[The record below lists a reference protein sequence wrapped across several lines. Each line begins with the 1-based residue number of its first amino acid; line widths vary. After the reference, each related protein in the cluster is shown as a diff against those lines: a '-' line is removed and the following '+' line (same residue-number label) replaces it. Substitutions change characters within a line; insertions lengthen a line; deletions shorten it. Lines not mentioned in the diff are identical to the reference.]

1 MGTGARFS
9 RGNPG
14 QQRGAV
20 LRLVPEGGPVH
31 PAVQPDRHLAGV
43 PPAHH
48 RVHGRPRLRA
58 RRDRQARQPDDQRA
72 VELHRPTRHGHP
84 GGQLRRR
91 ELRNGR
97 PGVRHQVRVPVAHRQ
112 DRDHGAE
119 TDGRGDVDRP
129 PGAGRPP
136 WRGGQRGD
144 RGRHHRGRG
153 ALRRGRVAGAVRH
166 GPGCRRRHHRP
177 QGHPDG
183 DRHGAVRVPQRPGA
197 GGPRLRGVPV
207 VITTLLIANRGEIA
221 RRIIR
226 TAAAMGIGTV
236 AVYAEG
242 DAGAPFVTEADQAVA
257 LPGRT
262 AAQTYLNIG
271 ALLAAA
277 AAVGADAVHPGYG
290 FLSERAGF
298 ARAVTAA
305 GLTWVGP
312 PAEVIEAMGDKLA
325 AKRLLADVGVPV
337 LESWEVTG
345 GDLPGPSGGGL
356 PLPLIVK
363 AAMGG
368 GGKGMRVVTE
378 PGELA
383 DAVAAAR
390 REASAAF
397 GDGTVF
403 LERYI
408 TGARHVEIQVLA
420 DGHGGLVHCFERECS
435 IQRRHQKIIEECP
448 SPAVDP
454 GLRERMGAAALA
466 AAKAVGYLGAGTVE
480 FVLEPSGDFWFL
492 EVNTRLQVEHPVTE
506 AVTGVD
512 LVREQL
518 LVAQGLSLSV
528 TQDGLT
534 MTGHAIEA
542 RLYAEDPAAGFLPA
556 TGTLVDW
563 CPAAAPPCRW
573 DSGVAAGTAVG
584 VEFDPML
591 AKVIAPAPARAE
603 AALALALALQ
613 RSRIRGVTTNRDF
626 LVAALRHPDFLAG
639 RTTTSFIED
648 TRVARAR
655 QPSPAELR
663 AAATGAALAAQAARR
678 AAAPVLATLPSGW
691 RNTVMPP
698 ERAEFRHGPDT
709 VVVSYARRRDG
720 RFDVTVTGA
729 GPDPGDATESGEPV
743 TVHHTGDGWIDF
755 EQRGQRHRLHVLTAG
770 DRVWAQGPDGDLA
783 LTAVPRFP
791 DAES

>member
-1 MGTGARFS
+1 
-9 RGNPG
+9 
-14 QQRGAV
+14 
-20 LRLVPEGGPVH
+20 
-31 PAVQPDRHLAGV
+31 
-43 PPAHH
+43 
-48 RVHGRPRLRA
+48 
-58 RRDRQARQPDDQRA
+58 
-72 VELHRPTRHGHP
+72 
-84 GGQLRRR
+84 
-91 ELRNGR
+91 
-97 PGVRHQVRVPVAHRQ
+97 
-112 DRDHGAE
+112 
-119 TDGRGDVDRP
+119 
-129 PGAGRPP
+129 
-136 WRGGQRGD
+136 
-144 RGRHHRGRG
+144 
-153 ALRRGRVAGAVRH
+153 
-166 GPGCRRRHHRP
+166 
-177 QGHPDG
+177 
-183 DRHGAVRVPQRPGA
+183 
-197 GGPRLRGVPV
+197 
-207 VITTLLIANRGEIA
+207 VITTLLVANRGEIA
-221 RRIIR
+221 RRILR

-242 DAGAPFVTEADQAVA
+242 DAGAPFVTEADRAVA

-262 AAQTYLNIG
+262 AAQTYLNID

-290 FLSERAGF
+290 FLSERADF

-345 GDLPGPSGGGL
+345 GDLPGPSGGL

-368 GGKGMRVVTE
+368 GGKGMRVVGTHA
-378 PGELA
+378 ELA
-383 DAVAAAR
+383 EAVAAAR
-390 REASAAF
+390 REATAAF

-408 TGARHVEIQVLA
+408 TDARHVEIQVLA
-420 DGHGGLVHCFERECS
+420 DAHGGLVHCFERECS

-466 AAKAVGYLGAGTVE
+466 AAKAVGYLSAGTVE

-518 LVAQGLSLSV
+518 LVAQGLPLSV
-528 TQDGLT
+528 TQDGLAID
-534 MTGHAIEA
+534 GHAIEA

-563 CPAAAPPCRW
+563 CPATAPPCRW
-573 DSGVAAGTAVG
+573 DAGVAAGSVVG

-591 AKVIAPAPARAE
+591 AKVIAHAPTRGE
-603 AALALALALQ
+603 AALALALALE

-639 RTTTSFIED
+639 RTTTSFIE
-648 TRVARAR
+648 RSAVPLARH
-655 QPSPAELR
+655 PSPAELR
-663 AAATGAALAAQAARR
+663 TAAIGAALAAQAAARG
-678 AAAPVLATLPSGW
+678 AAPVLATLPSGW
-691 RNTVMPP
+691 RNSVMPP
-698 ERAEFRHGPDT
+698 ERAEYRHGAGT
-709 VVVSYARRRDG
+709 VVVSYARQRDG
-720 RFDVTVTGA
+720 RFAVTVTGA
-729 GPDPGDATESGEPV
+729 DPVPDGSPAPGEPGAVTGAGTVLGGTPESGEPGLDSSAGPGSAV
-743 TVHHTGDGWIDF
+743 PDSATPDSASNPATTPAISGAPAPSACLVAVHHAGDGWIDF
-755 EQRGQRHRLHVLTAG
+755 DSGGQRHRLHVLAAG
-770 DRVWAQGPDGDLA
+770 DQVWVQGPGGDVA

-791 DAES
+791 ESEPGEAVAGGLVAPMPGTVLAVHVAPGDTVAQGQLLMIVEAMKMEHRITAPRTGTVGAVRARPGDQVNGGDLLAVLDEAT

>member
-1 MGTGARFS
+1 
-9 RGNPG
+9 
-14 QQRGAV
+14 
-20 LRLVPEGGPVH
+20 
-31 PAVQPDRHLAGV
+31 
-43 PPAHH
+43 
-48 RVHGRPRLRA
+48 
-58 RRDRQARQPDDQRA
+58 
-72 VELHRPTRHGHP
+72 
-84 GGQLRRR
+84 
-91 ELRNGR
+91 
-97 PGVRHQVRVPVAHRQ
+97 
-112 DRDHGAE
+112 
-119 TDGRGDVDRP
+119 
-129 PGAGRPP
+129 
-136 WRGGQRGD
+136 
-144 RGRHHRGRG
+144 
-153 ALRRGRVAGAVRH
+153 
-166 GPGCRRRHHRP
+166 
-177 QGHPDG
+177 
-183 DRHGAVRVPQRPGA
+183 
-197 GGPRLRGVPV
+197 
-207 VITTLLIANRGEIA
+207 VITTLLVANRGEIA
-221 RRIIR
+221 GRILR

-242 DAGAPFVTEADQAVA
+242 DAGAPFVTEADRAVA

-262 AAQTYLNIG
+262 AAQTYLNID
-271 ALLAAA
+271 ALLTASAAA
-277 AAVGADAVHPGYG
+277 GADAVHPGYG
-290 FLSERAGF
+290 FVSERADF
-298 ARAVTAA
+298 ARAVTVA

-312 PAEVIEAMGDKLA
+312 PAEVIETMGDKLA

-345 GDLPGPSGGGL
+345 DDLPDLSGVS
-356 PLPLIVK
+356 LPLIVK

-368 GGKGMRVVTE
+368 GGKGMRVVSET
-378 PGELA
+378 GKLA

-390 REASAAF
+390 REAAAAF

-408 TGARHVEIQVLA
+408 TDARHVEIQVLA

-518 LVAQGLSLSV
+518 LVAQGLPLSV
-528 TQDGLT
+528 SQDGLAIH
-534 MTGHAIEA
+534 GHAIEA

-556 TGTLVDW
+556 TGTLADW
-563 CPAAAPPCRW
+563 CPATAPPCRW
-573 DSGVAAGTAVG
+573 DAGVETGSVVG

-591 AKVIAPAPARAE
+591 AKVIAHAPARGE

-639 RTTTSFIED
+639 RTTTSFIE
-648 TRVARAR
+648 RSAVPLARR
-655 QPSPAELR
+655 PSPAELR
-663 AAATGAALAAQAARR
+663 TAAIGAALAAQAATR

-691 RNTVMPP
+691 RNSVMPP
-698 ERAEFRHGPDT
+698 ERAQYRHGPDT
-709 VVVSYARRRDG
+709 VVVSYASQRDG
-720 RFDVTVTGA
+720 RFAVTVTGA
-729 GPDPGDATESGEPV
+729 GLDPDRAGEPGEPGAASPEPGHHGTPVPGTAGPGTTAADSAAPGGPTATSAPAATSATPGAPALPECLV
-743 TVHHTGDGWIDF
+743 TVHHMGDGWIEF
-755 EQRGQRHRLHVLTAG
+755 EADGQRHRLHVLTAS
-770 DRVWAQGPDGDLA
+770 DQVWVQGPDGDVA

-791 DAES
+791 DAEHGENVAAGLVAPMPGTVLAVHVGSGDTVAQGQLLMIVEAMKMEHRITAPRAGTVGEVRARPGDQVNGGDLLAVLDEAT

>member
-1 MGTGARFS
+1 
-9 RGNPG
+9 
-14 QQRGAV
+14 
-20 LRLVPEGGPVH
+20 
-31 PAVQPDRHLAGV
+31 
-43 PPAHH
+43 
-48 RVHGRPRLRA
+48 
-58 RRDRQARQPDDQRA
+58 
-72 VELHRPTRHGHP
+72 
-84 GGQLRRR
+84 
-91 ELRNGR
+91 
-97 PGVRHQVRVPVAHRQ
+97 
-112 DRDHGAE
+112 
-119 TDGRGDVDRP
+119 
-129 PGAGRPP
+129 
-136 WRGGQRGD
+136 
-144 RGRHHRGRG
+144 
-153 ALRRGRVAGAVRH
+153 
-166 GPGCRRRHHRP
+166 
-177 QGHPDG
+177 
-183 DRHGAVRVPQRPGA
+183 
-197 GGPRLRGVPV
+197 
-207 VITTLLIANRGEIA
+207 VIRTLLVANRGEIA

-236 AVYAEG
+236 AVYAEP
-242 DAGAPFVTEADQAVA
+242 DAGAPFVAEADRAVA

-271 ALLAAA
+271 ALLEAAA
-277 AAVGADAVHPGYG
+277 AAGADAVHPGYG
-290 FLSERAGF
+290 FLSERATF
-298 ARAVTAA
+298 ARAVTGA

-325 AKRLLADVGVPV
+325 AKRLLAEAGVPV

-345 GDLPGPSGGGL
+345 DPLPDLTGV

-363 AAMGG
+363 AAAGG
-368 GGKGMRVVTE
+368 GGKGMRVVGAG
-378 PGELA
+378 PAPAGGAGGSPQLA

-390 REASAAF
+390 REAAAAF

-408 TGARHVEIQVLA
+408 TRARHVEIQVLA
-420 DGHGGLVHCFERECS
+420 DSHGGLVHCFERECS
-435 IQRRHQKIIEECP
+435 IQRRHQKVIEECP
-448 SPAVDP
+448 SPAVDA
-454 GLRERMGAAALA
+454 GLRDRMGAAALA

-518 LVAQGLSLSV
+518 LVAQGLPLSV
-528 TQDGLT
+528 TQDVLA
-534 MTGHAIEA
+534 MNGHAIEA

-556 TGTLVDW
+556 TGTVLDW
-563 CPAAAPPCRW
+563 CPAAAPRCRW
-573 DSGVAAGTAVG
+573 DAGVAAGSVVG

-591 AKVIAPAPARAE
+591 AKVIAHAPARTE

-639 RTTTSFIED
+639 RTTTSFIKD
-648 TRVARAR
+648 TGVALAR
-655 QPSPAELR
+655 QPSPGELR
-663 AAATGAALAAQAARR
+663 AAATGAALAVQAARR

-698 ERAEFRHGPDT
+698 ERAEFRHGQDT
-709 VVVSYARRRDG
+709 VVVSYARQRDG

-729 GPDPGDATESGEPV
+729 GPDPGGEPGSGEPV
-743 TVHHTGDGWIDF
+743 TVHHAGDGWIDF
-755 EQRGQRHRLHVLTAG
+755 SRGGHRHRLHVLAAG
-770 DRVWAQGPDGDLA
+770 DRVWVQGPDGDLA

-791 DAES
+791 EDGPGGQVAGALVAPMPGTVLAVHAAGGDTVTAGQLLMIVEAMKMEHRITAPRAGTLREVRARPGDQVSAGDLLAVLGDPR

>member
-1 MGTGARFS
+1 M
-9 RGNPG
+9 
-14 QQRGAV
+14 
-20 LRLVPEGGPVH
+20 
-31 PAVQPDRHLAGV
+31 
-43 PPAHH
+43 
-48 RVHGRPRLRA
+48 
-58 RRDRQARQPDDQRA
+58 
-72 VELHRPTRHGHP
+72 
-84 GGQLRRR
+84 
-91 ELRNGR
+91 
-97 PGVRHQVRVPVAHRQ
+97 
-112 DRDHGAE
+112 
-119 TDGRGDVDRP
+119 
-129 PGAGRPP
+129 
-136 WRGGQRGD
+136 
-144 RGRHHRGRG
+144 
-153 ALRRGRVAGAVRH
+153 
-166 GPGCRRRHHRP
+166 
-177 QGHPDG
+177 
-183 DRHGAVRVPQRPGA
+183 
-197 GGPRLRGVPV
+197 
-207 VITTLLIANRGEIA
+207 ITTLLVANRGEIA
-221 RRIIR
+221 RRILR

-242 DAGAPFVTEADQAVA
+242 DAGAPFVTAADRAVA

-271 ALLAAA
+271 ALLEAAA
-277 AAVGADAVHPGYG
+277 AAGADAVHPGYG
-290 FLSERAGF
+290 FLSERADF

-312 PAEVIEAMGDKLA
+312 PAEVIETMGDKLA

-345 GDLPGPSGGGL
+345 DDLPDLSGV

-368 GGKGMRVVTE
+368 GGKGMRVIGAGPAAAGGT
-378 PGELA
+378 GSDSTTSYSTRSDGAAGGAGSDTTTSYNTTSDSARDRRELA
-383 DAVAAAR
+383 EAVAAAR
-390 REASAAF
+390 REAMAAF

-408 TGARHVEIQVLA
+408 TDARHVEIQVLA

-518 LVAQGLSLSV
+518 LVAQGLPLSV
-528 TQDGLT
+528 TQDGLAIH
-534 MTGHAIEA
+534 GHAIEA

-563 CPAAAPPCRW
+563 CPATAPPCRW
-573 DSGVAAGTAVG
+573 DAGVETGSVVG

-591 AKVIAPAPARAE
+591 AKVIAHAPARGE

-639 RTTTSFIED
+639 RTTTSFIE
-648 TRVARAR
+648 RSAIPLARR
-655 QPSPAELR
+655 PSPAELR
-663 AAATGAALAAQAARR
+663 TAAIGAALAAQAATR

-691 RNTVMPP
+691 RNSVMPP
-698 ERAEFRHGPDT
+698 ERAQYRHGPDT
-709 VVVSYARRRDG
+709 VVVSYASQRGG
-720 RFDVTVTGA
+720 RFAVTVTGA
-729 GPDPGDATESGEPV
+729 GVDPDSNPGSGEPV
-743 TVHHTGDGWIDF
+743 AVIGAGPVPDRDPGSGKPGQASPAGPGPTGTSGVPGSPAAALVTVHHAGDGWIDF
-755 EQRGQRHRLHVLTAG
+755 ESGGRRHRLHVLAAG
-770 DRVWAQGPDGDLA
+770 DQVWVQGPDGDLA

-791 DAES
+791 ESDLGEVVAGGLVAPMPGTVLAVHVGPGDAVAQGQLLMIVEAMKMEHRVTAPRAGTVTEVRARPGDQVNGGDLLAILDEDA

>member
-1 MGTGARFS
+1 
-9 RGNPG
+9 
-14 QQRGAV
+14 
-20 LRLVPEGGPVH
+20 L
-31 PAVQPDRHLAGV
+31 
-43 PPAHH
+43 
-48 RVHGRPRLRA
+48 
-58 RRDRQARQPDDQRA
+58 
-72 VELHRPTRHGHP
+72 
-84 GGQLRRR
+84 
-91 ELRNGR
+91 
-97 PGVRHQVRVPVAHRQ
+97 
-112 DRDHGAE
+112 
-119 TDGRGDVDRP
+119 
-129 PGAGRPP
+129 
-136 WRGGQRGD
+136 
-144 RGRHHRGRG
+144 
-153 ALRRGRVAGAVRH
+153 
-166 GPGCRRRHHRP
+166 
-177 QGHPDG
+177 
-183 DRHGAVRVPQRPGA
+183 
-197 GGPRLRGVPV
+197 
-207 VITTLLIANRGEIA
+207 ITTLLVANRGEIA

-242 DAGAPFVTEADQAVA
+242 DAGAPFVTEADRAVA

-262 AAQTYLNIG
+262 AAKTYLNIG
-271 ALLAAA
+271 ALLEAAA
-277 AAVGADAVHPGYG
+277 AAGADAVHPGYG
-290 FLSERAGF
+290 FLSERADF

-312 PAEVIEAMGDKLA
+312 PAEVIETMGDKLA

-337 LESWEVTG
+337 LESWAVTG
-345 GDLPGPSGGGL
+345 DDLPDLSGV

-368 GGKGMRVVTE
+368 GGKGMRVVTG
-378 PGELA
+378 PGGLA
-383 DAVAAAR
+383 DVVAAAR
-390 REASAAF
+390 REAAAAF

-403 LERYI
+403 LERYV
-408 TGARHVEIQVLA
+408 TDARHVEIQVLA

-518 LVAQGLSLSV
+518 LVAQGQPLSV
-528 TQDGLT
+528 TQDGLAID
-534 MTGHAIEA
+534 GHAIEA

-563 CPAAAPPCRW
+563 CPAAVPPCRW
-573 DSGVAAGTAVG
+573 DAGVETGSVVG

-591 AKVIAPAPARAE
+591 AKVIAHAPARGE

-639 RTTTSFIED
+639 RTTTSFIE
-648 TRVARAR
+648 RSAVPLARR
-655 QPSPAELR
+655 PSPAELR
-663 AAATGAALAAQAARR
+663 AAAIGAALAAQAAAR

-691 RNTVMPP
+691 RNSVMPP
-698 ERAEFRHGPDT
+698 ERAEYRHGPDP
-709 VVVSYARRRDG
+709 VVVSYASRRDG
-720 RFDVTVTGA
+720 RFAVTVTGA
-729 GPDPGDATESGEPV
+729 GPDPDGAPESGEPGLDGSAAPARPGSAAPARPGSAASDSAPSPTAIPGPGATPAPAATPATPGTPAPPACMV
-743 TVHHTGDGWIDF
+743 TVHDAGDGWIDF
-755 EQRGQRHRLHVLTAG
+755 DSGGQRRRLHVLAAG
-770 DRVWAQGPDGDLA
+770 DQVWVQGPDGDVA

-791 DAES
+791 ESDRGDTVAGGLVAPMPGTVLAVHVAPGETVAQGQLLMIVEAMKMEHRITAPRAGTVSEVRAQSGDQVNGGDLLAVLDEVQ

>member
-1 MGTGARFS
+1 
-9 RGNPG
+9 
-14 QQRGAV
+14 
-20 LRLVPEGGPVH
+20 
-31 PAVQPDRHLAGV
+31 
-43 PPAHH
+43 
-48 RVHGRPRLRA
+48 
-58 RRDRQARQPDDQRA
+58 
-72 VELHRPTRHGHP
+72 
-84 GGQLRRR
+84 
-91 ELRNGR
+91 
-97 PGVRHQVRVPVAHRQ
+97 
-112 DRDHGAE
+112 
-119 TDGRGDVDRP
+119 
-129 PGAGRPP
+129 
-136 WRGGQRGD
+136 
-144 RGRHHRGRG
+144 
-153 ALRRGRVAGAVRH
+153 
-166 GPGCRRRHHRP
+166 
-177 QGHPDG
+177 
-183 DRHGAVRVPQRPGA
+183 
-197 GGPRLRGVPV
+197 
-207 VITTLLIANRGEIA
+207 VITTLLVANRGEIA
-221 RRIIR
+221 RRIFR

-242 DAGAPFVTEADQAVA
+242 DSGAPFAAEADRAVA

-277 AAVGADAVHPGYG
+277 TAAGADAVHPGYG
-290 FLSERAGF
+290 FLSERADF

-312 PAEVIEAMGDKLA
+312 PAEVIEVMGDKLA

-345 GDLPGPSGGGL
+345 ETLPDLGGAG
-356 PLPLIVK
+356 LPLIVK
-363 AAMGG
+363 AAAGG
-368 GGKGMRVVTE
+368 GGKGMRVVRE
-378 PGELA
+378 RAGLA
-383 DAVAAAR
+383 DAIAAAR
-390 REASAAF
+390 REAVAAF

-420 DGHGGLVHCFERECS
+420 DSHGGLVHCFERECS

-448 SPAVDP
+448 SPAVDA

-480 FVLEPSGDFWFL
+480 FVLEPSGEFWFL

-518 LVAQGLSLSV
+518 LVAQGLPLSV
-528 TQDGLT
+528 TQDGLAIN
-534 MTGHAIEA
+534 GHAIEA

-556 TGTLVDW
+556 TGTLADW
-563 CPAAAPPCRW
+563 SPATAPPCRW
-573 DSGVAAGTAVG
+573 DAGVAAGSVVG

-591 AKVIAPAPARAE
+591 AKVIAHAPARAE

-626 LVAALRHPDFLAG
+626 LIAALRHPDFLAG
-639 RTTTSFIED
+639 RTTTSFIEEAG
-648 TRVARAR
+648 VPLAR
-655 QPSPAELR
+655 QPAPAELR
-663 AAATGAALAAQAARR
+663 AAAIGAALAAQAARQ

-709 VVVSYARRRDG
+709 VVVRYARQRDG
-720 RFDVTVTGA
+720 RFTVTVTGA
-729 GPDPGDATESGEPV
+729 GLAPDGAPESGEPATEGSAGPGSAAPNPAAPDPATASGPAATSAIPGVPAPPACLV
-743 TVHHTGDGWIDF
+743 TVHHAGDGWIDF
-755 EQRGQRHRLHVLTAG
+755 DSGGQRHRLHVLTAG
-770 DRVWAQGPDGDLA
+770 DQVWVQGPDGDVA

-791 DAES
+791 EAERGEAVAGGLVAPMPGTVLAVHVAPGDTVAAGQLLMIVEAMKMEHRITAPRAGTVSEVRARPGDQVSGGDLLAVLDEAR

>member
-1 MGTGARFS
+1 
-9 RGNPG
+9 
-14 QQRGAV
+14 
-20 LRLVPEGGPVH
+20 
-31 PAVQPDRHLAGV
+31 
-43 PPAHH
+43 
-48 RVHGRPRLRA
+48 
-58 RRDRQARQPDDQRA
+58 
-72 VELHRPTRHGHP
+72 
-84 GGQLRRR
+84 
-91 ELRNGR
+91 
-97 PGVRHQVRVPVAHRQ
+97 
-112 DRDHGAE
+112 
-119 TDGRGDVDRP
+119 
-129 PGAGRPP
+129 
-136 WRGGQRGD
+136 
-144 RGRHHRGRG
+144 
-153 ALRRGRVAGAVRH
+153 
-166 GPGCRRRHHRP
+166 
-177 QGHPDG
+177 
-183 DRHGAVRVPQRPGA
+183 
-197 GGPRLRGVPV
+197 
-207 VITTLLIANRGEIA
+207 VITTLLVANRGEIA
-221 RRIIR
+221 RRIFR
-226 TAAAMGIGTV
+226 TAAAMGINTV

-242 DAGAPFVTEADQAVA
+242 DAGAPFVAEADRAVA

-262 AAQTYLNIG
+262 AAQTYLNIE

-290 FLSERAGF
+290 FLSERADF

-305 GLTWVGP
+305 GLTWAGP

-345 GDLPGPSGGGL
+345 NDLPDLTGV

-363 AAMGG
+363 PAAGG
-368 GGKGMRVVTE
+368 GGKGMRVIGASA
-378 PGELA
+378 PGTGATASDTTTSYSTTSNSAGDSPGVA

-390 REASAAF
+390 REAAAAF

-408 TGARHVEIQVLA
+408 TDARHVEIQILA
-420 DGHGGLVHCFERECS
+420 DSHGGLVHCFERECS

-518 LVAQGLSLSV
+518 LVAQGLPLSV
-528 TQDGLT
+528 TQDGLAID
-534 MTGHAIEA
+534 GHAIEA

-573 DSGVAAGTAVG
+573 DAGVAAGNVVG

-591 AKVIAPAPARAE
+591 AKVIAHAPTRGE

-639 RTTTSFIED
+639 RTTTSFIE
-648 TRVARAR
+648 RSAVPLARR
-655 QPSPAELR
+655 PSPAELR
-663 AAATGAALAAQAARR
+663 TAVTGAALAAQAAAR

-691 RNTVMPP
+691 RNSVMPP
-698 ERAEFRHGPDT
+698 ERAEYRHGEDI
-709 VVVSYARRRDG
+709 VAVSYARQRDG
-720 RFDVTVTGA
+720 RFEVTVTGA
-729 GPDPGDATESGEPV
+729 GLAPDGAPDSGAGLAPDGTPGSGAGLAPDGAPDSGEPGLDGSAGPDSARPDSAARDSAPNPATTPATPGTPAPSACLV
-743 TVHHTGDGWIDF
+743 TVHHAGDGWIGF
-755 EQRGQRHRLHVLTAG
+755 EAGGRRHRLHVLAAG
-770 DRVWAQGPDGDLA
+770 NRVWVQGPDGDVA

-791 DAES
+791 DSERGETVAGGLVAPMPGTVLAVHVAPGDTVAQGQLLMIVEAMKMEHRITAPRAGTVSEVRARPGDQVNGGDLLAVLDEHS

>member
-1 MGTGARFS
+1 MIA
-9 RGNPG
+9 
-14 QQRGAV
+14 
-20 LRLVPEGGPVH
+20 
-31 PAVQPDRHLAGV
+31 
-43 PPAHH
+43 
-48 RVHGRPRLRA
+48 
-58 RRDRQARQPDDQRA
+58 
-72 VELHRPTRHGHP
+72 
-84 GGQLRRR
+84 
-91 ELRNGR
+91 
-97 PGVRHQVRVPVAHRQ
+97 
-112 DRDHGAE
+112 
-119 TDGRGDVDRP
+119 
-129 PGAGRPP
+129 
-136 WRGGQRGD
+136 
-144 RGRHHRGRG
+144 
-153 ALRRGRVAGAVRH
+153 
-166 GPGCRRRHHRP
+166 
-177 QGHPDG
+177 
-183 DRHGAVRVPQRPGA
+183 
-197 GGPRLRGVPV
+197 
-207 VITTLLIANRGEIA
+207 TLLIANRGEIA
-221 RRIIR
+221 RRILR

-242 DAGAPFVTEADQAVA
+242 DAGAPFVTEADRAVA

-262 AAQTYLNIG
+262 AAQTYLNID

-277 AAVGADAVHPGYG
+277 AATGADAVHPGYG

-312 PAEVIEAMGDKLA
+312 PAEVIEVMGDKLA

-345 GDLPGPSGGGL
+345 DDLPDLSGV

-363 AAMGG
+363 AAAGG
-368 GGKGMRVVTE
+368 GGKGMRVIGAG
-378 PGELA
+378 PGGPGAMTSDSTTSYSTTSDSTTSDSAAGLPELA
-383 DAVAAAR
+383 EAVAAAR
-390 REASAAF
+390 REAAAAF

-408 TGARHVEIQVLA
+408 TDARHVEIQVLA

-518 LVAQGLSLSV
+518 LVAQGLPLSV
-528 TQDGLT
+528 TQDGLAID
-534 MTGHAIEA
+534 GHAIEA

-556 TGTLVDW
+556 TGTLADW
-563 CPAAAPPCRW
+563 CPATAPPCRW
-573 DSGVAAGTAVG
+573 DAGVAAGSVVG

-591 AKVIAPAPARAE
+591 AKVIAHAPTRGE
-603 AALALALALQ
+603 AALALALALR

-639 RTTTSFIED
+639 RTTTSFIE
-648 TRVARAR
+648 RSAVPLARHPA
-655 QPSPAELR
+655 PAELR
-663 AAATGAALAAQAARR
+663 TAAIGAALAAQAAAR

-698 ERAEFRHGPDT
+698 ERAEYRHGADT
-709 VVVSYARRRDG
+709 LAVSYARQRDG
-720 RFDVTVTGA
+720 RFAVTVTGA
-729 GPDPGDATESGEPV
+729 SLAPDGAPAPGEPGHGGSAGPDSAAPGPAAASATPGAPAPPPSLV
-743 TVHHTGDGWIDF
+743 TVHHASLVTVHHAGGGWIDF
-755 EQRGQRHRLHVLTAG
+755 DAGGQRHRLHVLAAG
-770 DRVWAQGPDGDLA
+770 DQVWVQGPDGDVA
-783 LTAVPRFP
+783 LTGVPRFP
-791 DAES
+791 EAEGGEAVAGALVAPMPGTVLAVHAAPGDTVAQGQLLMIVEAMKMEHRITAPAAGTVTEVRARPGDQVSGGDLLAVLDEAP